1 MSEQTITS
9 AEMARGR
16 HLHAVLLFNLI
27 VNHIFIFLVAISVI
41 KQSIIPALLVPV
53 FSVAMLAYIL
63 VNAKLALARESSW
76 FVRCHWQLAAKRART
91 FLLLFVVMAT
101 FSALVYFGGHAM
113 GMKTLAT
120 LALTFGIGLLPFMVT
135 LLILIVVEFDA
146 EHQSKIGKVPA
157 SAAAAY
163 PAPQV

>member
-1 MSEQTITS
+1 MSEQVTS
-9 AEMARGR
+9 AEMKRAR

-27 VNHIFIFLVAISVI
+27 VNHIFIFLVAVSVM
-41 KQSIIPALLVPV
+41 KQSMIPSLLVPL
-53 FSVAMLAYIL
+53 FSVLMLGYIL
-63 VNAKLALARESSW
+63 INARRALTRETSW

-91 FLLLFVVMAT
+91 FLLLFVVMGG

-120 LALTFGIGLLPFMVT
+120 LALTFGVGLLPFMVT
-135 LLILIVVEFDA
+135 LLVLVVLEFDA
-146 EHQSKIGKVPA
+146 EHQCKLGKVPP

-163 PAPQV
+163 PAPQE